1 VNNVVKRAKE
11 HVWYSHDAPLVQEL
25 LDEIER
31 LHLEIQMASGT
42 IQAAAQMADEK
53 YDEVERLQNKI
64 TTMATATSYM
74 YDYMSDSRKA
84 LKAQRNTYKQ
94 RLEDAMEVLRSV
106 SAQRDELL
114 ASLTNASEVA
124 KEATEEIIQL
134 RKTLAA
140 CRATIDIL
148 LENPNDRV

>member
-1 VNNVVKRAKE
+1 VSIVDKAKE
-11 HVWYSHDAPLVQEL
+11 HVWYSHDAPLVKEL
-25 LDEIER
+25 LAEI
-31 LHLEIQMASGT
+31 
-42 IQAAAQMADEK
+42 
-53 YDEVERLQNKI
+53 ERLQNKI

-84 LKAQRNTYKQ
+84 LKAQRDAYKQ
-94 RLEDAMEVLRSV
+94 RLEDALEVLRSV
-106 SAQRDELL
+106 AAQRDELL

-134 RKTLAA
+134 RKTLSI
-140 CRATIDIL
+140 CRATIKNL